1 MPVSVDTKEHE
12 TVPHAE
18 RFAAAWDEFFAAV
31 RRARGRAA
39 REQQPGTLSLAQFQL
54 LAAFE
59 HAEELAVGEIAEA
72 GGVAPPTA
80 TRMLANLERDGLVER
95 SRSATDGR
103 SVTVRLTAEG
113 RSQLKR
119 KRAVISKKQRAIY
132 ESLNATERRQAEA
145 ILHRLAAAMEEL

>member
-1 MPVSVDTKEHE
+1 M
-12 TVPHAE
+12 
-18 RFAAAWDEFFAAV
+18 
-31 RRARGRAA
+31 
-39 REQQPGTLSLAQFQL
+39 
-54 LAAFE
+54 
-59 HAEELAVGEIAEA
+59 GEIAEA

-80 TRMLANLERDGLVER
+80 TRMLVNLERDGLVQR

-103 SVTVRLTAEG
+103 SVTVCLTAEG